1 MKSDGKRLEGI
12 VAFVEKTLL
21 PSGFEVEVNRREHDE
36 QGVQIAEFDV
46 SVRGKIGTSDFNWL
60 IECRDRP
67 SSGAAPGAWIEQ
79 LVGRR
84 QRFGFNKV
92 TAVSTTG
99 FAEGA
104 VEWAKTSGIELREV
118 ASLTPESFA
127 SWLSIPGVISDTLR
141 TTLRSAHLHLT
152 EPVSEERRQAALA
165 LIQGLGSDK
174 RILKVAS
181 GERANLDEAFNTAL
195 GSRQEVWADAVPN
208 GPARTVQVTANYIP
222 EARFTIETCEGDVE
236 VDVIVFAGEIN
247 LEREILPLA
256 STQEYRHMGAGGAI
270 SQVATYAPHAVMGMK
285 FVTEFHRLED
295 TGETHILMRRV
306 E

>member
-1 MKSDGKRLEGI
+1 MKSNGKGLEGI
-12 VAFVEKTLL
+12 VAFVEQTLL
-21 PSGFEVEVNRREHDE
+21 PTGFEVEVNRRELDE

-46 SVRGKIGTSDFNWL
+46 SVRGKIGTTDFNWL

-118 ASLTPESFA
+118 TSLTPESFA

-141 TTLRSAHLHLT
+141 TTLRSAHIHLA
-152 EPVSEERRQAALA
+152 EPVSEERRQAAMV
-165 LIQGLGSDK
+165 LIQGLGSDA
-174 RILKVAS
+174 RILKVDS
-181 GERANLDEAFNTAL
+181 GGSATLDEAFNTAL
-195 GSRQEVWADAVPN
+195 GSQQEVWADAVPN
-208 GPARTVQVTANYIP
+208 GPARKVQLTANYLP
-222 EARFTIETCEGDVE
+222 EGRFTIATSEGEVE

-247 LEREILPLA
+247 LEREILPIA
-256 STQEYRHMGAGGAI
+256 STQEYRHIGPEGAI
-270 SQVATYAPHAVMGMK
+270 SQVATYEPHAVMGMK
-285 FVTEFHRLED
+285 FVTEFHRLEE
-295 TGETHILMRRV
+295 TGETHILMRRI